1 MTVDVQPARAPRRR
15 LAVWLAAAFWAA
27 ALLATAAA
35 PARAASR
42 PIEVENI
49 WIGLGPN
56 NSFKVG
62 TWTPVWVQL
71 HAGDARFQG
80 FIQVIVADDDGTPTS
95 FFTRIDVA
103 ARDTSTVT
111 AYVRPGSRNPDLTI
125 QLYDASNNLVATVP
139 QELILPRPPEVM
151 MPHEALILS
160 MGQPRGLENITD
172 LPGFRAGGIGTRN
185 FSGFEELL
193 VITRMDPRLGR
204 LPGRWYGYDAARTI
218 VLDTAD
224 PEVLRSLEGLHGQ
237 PLVEWVRRGGH
248 LVLSVG
254 ANWQQLRDS
263 VLAPM
268 LPGLPAGQEALP
280 SLEGL
285 DAFAGSSKQ
294 ITPPSIEPR
303 KVMVTKLEEVQSRGG
318 KTLAVMMGLPL
329 VVRGPYGFGRVTLIG
344 VDTSQKLFSDW
355 PDRGLFWARAIDLRT
370 QRAENANVML
380 ITGGGRFNRVGIS
393 DLGTLLRVSLEQF
406 PGVRLVPFGWVA
418 FFIFLYILMIGP
430 GDYFFLKKVLKRM
443 ELTWITFPTIVVAV
457 SLIAYYAAYVF
468 KGSELL
474 INQVEVVDIDQ
485 VGGMGRGMTWASLF
499 SPQNRDY
506 TMRVLPLPIDRQPSA
521 SASASTSTSASAST
535 GEKLAPGTE
544 VITTWFSSPE
554 NQFGSAGSTAPRF
567 RFGSSGYSYGGYS
580 DEGGVNRAAGAI
592 EMLHDVRIPIWSTKN
607 ITAQWYGPA
616 RPILDANLHEVGTG
630 RLSGKVTSRLDIP
643 LEDAILAFEKHVY
656 LLGRIEPNATVSVE
670 LASNRNLSGL
680 LKERARSYS
689 GPMGYYEPSH
699 ISTSRPE
706 LLLDAMFHQSLT
718 LMPEERALTNDVL
731 RDLDLT
737 GQLSLGRPMLVA
749 RVRRPGS
756 RLVLDNAPSAARIDQ
771 ATLVRV
777 VLPLSGPGE

>member
-1 MTVDVQPARAPRRR
+1 MTVDAHTPRATRRR
-15 LAVWLAAAFWAA
+15 LVLRLAAACWAA
-27 ALLATAAA
+27 ALFATAAT
-35 PARAASR
+35 PARAAGR

-62 TWTPVWVQL
+62 TWTPVWIQL

-80 FIQVIVADDDGTPTS
+80 FIEVMVADDDGTPTS
-95 FFTRIDVA
+95 YYTRVDVA
-103 ARDTSTVT
+103 AKDTGTVT

-125 QLYDASNNLVATVP
+125 QLYNDARKLVATVP
-139 QELILPRPPEVM
+139 QELILPRPPEVL
-151 MPHEALILS
+151 MPHETLILS
-160 MGQPRGLENITD
+160 MGQPRGLESVTD
-172 LPGFRAGGIGTRN
+172 LPGFR
-185 FSGFEELL
+185 SGNQPATGLTGLEESL

-204 LPGRWYGYDAARTI
+204 LPGRWYGYDITRTI

-224 PEVLRSLEGLHGQ
+224 PEVLKSLEGMRGQ

-263 VLAPM
+263 VLAPI

-294 ITPPSIEPR
+294 ITPPSVDPR
-303 KVMVTKLEEVQSRGG
+303 KVMVTKIEEVKPRGG
-318 KTLAVMMGLPL
+318 KALAVMSGLPL
-329 VVRGPYGFGRVTLIG
+329 VVRGPCGFGRVTLIG
-344 VDTSQKLFSDW
+344 VDTSQRLFSDW

-370 QRAENANVML
+370 QRADASSVTVPM
-380 ITGGGRFNRVGIS
+380 GGGRFNRMGIS
-393 DLGTLLRVSLEQF
+393 DLATLLRASLEQF

-418 FFIFLYILMIGP
+418 FFIFLYILLIGP
-430 GDYFFLKKVLKRM
+430 GDYFFLKKILKRM

-474 INQVEVVDIDQ
+474 INQVEVVDVDQ
-485 VGGMGRGMTWASLF
+485 VDGIGRGMTWASLF

-506 TMRVLPLPIDRQPSA
+506 TMRILPLPIDQRSA
-521 SASASTSTSASAST
+521 SAEPGSAGA
-535 GEKLAPGTE
+535 GERPAPGTE
-544 VITTWFSSPE
+544 VITSWFSSPE
-554 NQFGSAGSTAPRF
+554 NQFASAGSTAPRF

-580 DEGGVNRAAGAI
+580 DEGGVNPAGGAI
-592 EMLHDVRIPIWSTKN
+592 EMLHNVRIPIWSTKN

-616 RPILDANLHEVGTG
+616 KPILDANLHEVGTG
-630 RLSGKVTSRLDIP
+630 RLSGKVTNRLDIP
-643 LEDAILAFEKHVY
+643 LEDAILAFDRHVY
-656 LLGRIEPNATVSVE
+656 LLGRIEPSATVSVE

-680 LKERARSYS
+680 LRERARGYS
-689 GPMGYYEPSH
+689 NPMAYYERAN
-699 ISTSRPE
+699 INYKPE
-706 LLLDAMFHQSLT
+706 LLLDAMFHQSLS
-718 LMPEERALTNDVL
+718 LMPEERVQTNDVL

-737 GQLSLGRPMLVA
+737 GQLTLGRPMLVA

-756 RLVLDNAPSAARIDQ
+756 RLVLDNAPSAPKIDQ
-771 ATLVRV
+771 TTLVRV
-777 VLPLSGPGE
+777 ILPLAGPGE